1 MEPQEFFPAVSYFTK
16 MVVETDLKKRAERIK
31 ELLLSSSL
39 KEALEQIQAQ
49 MAGVTD
55 WSILSRFEDID
66 RSYKYMLQYF
76 SQGSPDDHRDSVYH
90 QLVRR
95 SLILNDDVLQARL
108 QPESMLL
115 YYQHLRSRLSSS
127 ETIESLR
134 AELES
139 FVDTHDTSLHEHTL
153 TQLFDLIWTNGQW
166 SSQDS
171 TSLLELIDSPLVIDD
186 DSALVVSAV
195 TLSLM
200 ERFDP
205 LKCMFLCQA
214 AQNLSLAVSIRALT
228 GLAVSLL
235 GYKDVLPYFPE
246 IKDRITL
253 LSDVPGI
260 RERMLKVQMAL
271 LLCRETK
278 EIDRRMREEFIP
290 TMLRNPKLGDLMR
303 EELERDDV
311 SPDWMEWIE
320 KPEIKDKL
328 MQMSE
333 LQMEGAD
340 VYMSTFSNLKNYPF
354 FRSISNWFRVFS
366 MDQPDVKSAF
376 GTDGVTSTIGKSMLS
391 SHIFC
396 NSDKYSF
403 ALTFSQIP
411 REQREMITGQLND
424 EAIES
429 MNEKDSSPSPV
440 DVTETFSAR
449 QYTQDLYRF
458 FNLFSRRHEF
468 RDPFATDFNLLID
481 TPLSIHLQ
489 TDESEQKIAAWLLQ
503 KNYFE
508 EAVNVFR
515 LMEKHANSYSTD
527 YRFYQQYGY
536 ALQRTQ
542 SYKDALEAYR
552 RSDILQSN
560 NNWTMR
566 HSAQC
571 LRILGEP
578 EEALKLLLEAERNS
592 ADNLSLQ
599 IQIGDCLVDLK
610 RYEEAL
616 TRFFKVDYLKP
627 DYPKA
632 WRAIGWCA
640 FLAGRYDRSIEY
652 YSKLLGSKPTGNDC
666 LNAGHAY
673 LVSHNI
679 QMAVSLYRQ
688 CSSIMGKDEFESEFD
703 KDRSILISKGISEQ
717 DFPLLLDLI

>member
-1 MEPQEFFPAVSYFTK
+1 MFLRFLILPQ
-16 MVVETDLKKRAERIK
+16 MVVEADLKKRAERIK
-31 ELLLSSSL
+31 ELLLDSSL

-76 SQGSPDDHRDSVYH
+76 SQGSPDDHRISVYH

-127 ETIESLR
+127 ETIEGIR
-134 AELES
+134 QDLES
-139 FVDTHDTSLHEHTL
+139 FVDNQDTNTHEHSL
-153 TQLFDLIWTNGQW
+153 AMLFDLIWTNGQW

-171 TSLLELIDSPLVIDD
+171 ASLLELIDSPLVMED
-186 DSALVVSAV
+186 DSALVISAV

-205 LKCMFLCQA
+205 LKCLFLCQA

-235 GYKDVLPYFPE
+235 GYKDILPYFPE
-246 IKDRITL
+246 VKDRITL
-253 LSDVPGI
+253 LQDVPGI

-303 EELERDDV
+303 EELEREDV

-328 MQMSE
+328 MQMTE

-376 GTDGVTSTIGKSMLS
+376 GTEGVSSTIGKSMLS
-391 SHIFC
+391 SHVFC

-411 REQREMITGQLND
+411 REQREMISGQLND

-429 MNEKDSSPSPV
+429 IEEKNSSPV
-440 DVTETFSAR
+440 AADITEKFLAR
-449 QYTQDLYRF
+449 QYAQDLYRF

-468 RDPFATDFNLLID
+468 KDPFTTDLNLLID
-481 TPLSIHLQ
+481 TPLSILLQ
-489 TDESEQKIAAWLLQ
+489 TDDSEQKIAAWLLQ
-503 KNYFE
+503 KNYYT
-508 EAVNVFR
+508 EAVAAYR
-515 LMEKHANSYSTD
+515 LMERNANPYSTD
-527 YRFYQQYGY
+527 YRFYQQLGY
-536 ALQRTQ
+536 ALQRIQ
-542 SYKDALEAYR
+542 AYKDALEAYR
-552 RSDILQSN
+552 RSDILQPN

-578 EEALKLLLEAERNS
+578 LEALNLLLEAEKNS

-610 RYEEAL
+610 RYDEAL

-652 YSKLLGSKPTGNDC
+652 YNKLLASKPTGNDC

-673 LVSHNI
+673 LLSHNI

-688 CSSIMGKDEFESEFD
+688 CGSIMGKEVFEAEFE
-703 KDRSILISKGISEQ
+703 KDRQILTDKGISEQ
-717 DFPLLLDLI
+717 DIPLLLDLI

>member
-1 MEPQEFFPAVSYFTK
+1 MFLRFLILPQ
-16 MVVETDLKKRAERIK
+16 MVVEADLKKRAERIK
-31 ELLLSSSL
+31 ELLLDSSL

-76 SQGSPDDHRDSVYH
+76 SQGSPDDHRISVYH

-127 ETIESLR
+127 ETIEGIR
-134 AELES
+134 KDLES
-139 FVDTHDTSLHEHTL
+139 FVDNQDTNTHEHSL
-153 TQLFDLIWTNGQW
+153 AMLFDLIWTNGQW

-171 TSLLELIDSPLVIDD
+171 ASLLELIDSPLVMED
-186 DSALVVSAV
+186 DSALVISAV

-205 LKCMFLCQA
+205 LKCLFLCQA

-235 GYKDVLPYFPE
+235 GYKDILPYFPE
-246 IKDRITL
+246 VKDRITL
-253 LSDVPGI
+253 LQDVPGI

-303 EELERDDV
+303 EELEREDV

-328 MQMSE
+328 MQMTE

-376 GTDGVTSTIGKSMLS
+376 GTEGVSSTIGKSMLS
-391 SHIFC
+391 SHVFC

-411 REQREMITGQLND
+411 REQREMISGQLND

-429 MNEKDSSPSPV
+429 IEEKNSSPV
-440 DVTETFSAR
+440 AADITEKFLAR
-449 QYTQDLYRF
+449 QYAQDLYRF

-468 RDPFATDFNLLID
+468 KDPFTTDLNLLID
-481 TPLSIHLQ
+481 TPLSILLQ
-489 TDESEQKIAAWLLQ
+489 TDDSEQKIAAWLLQ
-503 KNYFE
+503 KNYYT
-508 EAVNVFR
+508 EAVAAYR
-515 LMEKHANSYSTD
+515 LMERNANPYSTD
-527 YRFYQQYGY
+527 YRFYQQLGY
-536 ALQRTQ
+536 ALQRIQ
-542 SYKDALEAYR
+542 AYKDALEAYR
-552 RSDILQSN
+552 RSDILQPN

-578 EEALKLLLEAERNS
+578 LEALNLLLEAEKNS

-610 RYEEAL
+610 RYDEAL

-652 YSKLLGSKPTGNDC
+652 YNKLLASKPTGNDC

-673 LVSHNI
+673 LLSHNI

-688 CSSIMGKDEFESEFD
+688 CGSIMGKEVFEAEFE
-703 KDRSILISKGISEQ
+703 KDRQILTDKGISEQ
-717 DFPLLLDLI
+717 DIPLLLDLI

>member
-1 MEPQEFFPAVSYFTK
+1 MFLRFLILPQ
-16 MVVETDLKKRAERIK
+16 MVVEADLKKRAERIK
-31 ELLLSSSL
+31 ELLLNSSL

-76 SQGSPDDHRDSVYH
+76 SQGSPDDHRISVYH

-127 ETIESLR
+127 ETIEGIR
-134 AELES
+134 KDLES
-139 FVDTHDTSLHEHTL
+139 FVDNQDTNTHEHSL
-153 TQLFDLIWTNGQW
+153 AMLFDLIWTNGQW

-171 TSLLELIDSPLVIDD
+171 TSLLELIDSPLVMED
-186 DSALVVSAV
+186 DSALVISAV

-205 LKCMFLCQA
+205 LKCLFLCQA
-214 AQNLSLAVSIRALT
+214 VQNLSLAVSIRALT

-235 GYKDVLPYFPE
+235 GYKDILPYFPE
-246 IKDRITL
+246 VKDRITL
-253 LSDVPGI
+253 LQDVPGI

-303 EELERDDV
+303 EELEREDV

-328 MQMSE
+328 MQMTE

-376 GTDGVTSTIGKSMLS
+376 GTEGVSSTIGKSMLS
-391 SHIFC
+391 SHVFC

-411 REQREMITGQLND
+411 REQREMISGQLND

-429 MNEKDSSPSPV
+429 IEEKNSSPV
-440 DVTETFSAR
+440 AADITEKFLAR
-449 QYTQDLYRF
+449 QYAQDLYRF

-468 RDPFATDFNLLID
+468 KDPFTTDLNLLID
-481 TPLSIHLQ
+481 TPLSILLQ
-489 TDESEQKIAAWLLQ
+489 TDDSEQKIAAWLLQ
-503 KNYFE
+503 KNYYT
-508 EAVNVFR
+508 EAVAAYR
-515 LMEKHANSYSTD
+515 LMERNANPYSTD
-527 YRFYQQYGY
+527 YRFYQQLGY
-536 ALQRTQ
+536 ALQRIQ
-542 SYKDALEAYR
+542 AYKDALESYR
-552 RSDILQSN
+552 RSDILQPN

-578 EEALKLLLEAERNS
+578 LEALNLLLEAEKNS

-610 RYEEAL
+610 RYDEAL

-652 YSKLLGSKPTGNDC
+652 YNKLLASKPTGNDC

-673 LVSHNI
+673 LLSHNI

-688 CSSIMGKDEFESEFD
+688 CGSIMGKEVFEAEFE
-703 KDRSILISKGISEQ
+703 KDRQILTDKGISEQ
-717 DFPLLLDLI
+717 DIPLLLDLI

>member
-1 MEPQEFFPAVSYFTK
+1 MGVDE
-16 MVVETDLKKRAERIK
+16 DLKKRAGRIR
-31 ELLLSSSL
+31 ELLLGSSL

-55 WSILSRFEDID
+55 WSVLSRFEDID
-66 RSYKYMLQYF
+66 RSYKYMLQYY
-76 SQGSPDDHRDSVYH
+76 SQGSPDDHRTSVYQ

-115 YYQHLRSRLSSS
+115 YYQHARLRVASS
-127 ETIESLR
+127 ETIEGIR
-134 AELES
+134 TVLES
-139 FVDTHDTSLHEHTL
+139 FIEKHDTDAHEHAL
-153 TQLFDLIWTNGQW
+153 IMLFDLIWTNGQW

-171 TSLLELIDSPLVIDD
+171 ASLLELIDSPLVMED

-205 LKCMFLCQA
+205 LKCLFLCQA
-214 AQNLSLAVSIRALT
+214 AENLSMVVSVRALT
-228 GLAVSLL
+228 GLAVSLPC
-235 GYKDVLPYFPE
+235 YKEILPYFPE
-246 IKDRITL
+246 VTDRIAL
-253 LSDVPGI
+253 LSDAPGM
-260 RERMLKVQMAL
+260 RQRMLKVQMAL
-271 LLCRETK
+271 LICRETK

-328 MQMSE
+328 MEMTE

-354 FRSISNWFRVFS
+354 FREISNWFRIFS
-366 MDQPDVKSAF
+366 MDQPDVRKAF
-376 GTDGVTSTIGKSMLS
+376 GTEGVSSAIGKSMLS
-391 SHIFC
+391 SSVFC

-411 REQREMITGQLND
+411 REQREMISGQLND
-424 EAIES
+424 EAIEA
-429 MNEKDSSPSPV
+429 MQEKGAAPSPV
-440 DVTETFSAR
+440 DLNESLSAR
-449 QYTQDLYRF
+449 QYAQDLYRF

-468 RDPFATDFNLLID
+468 HDPFAGNLNLLID
-481 TPLSIHLQ
+481 TPLSILLQ
-489 TDESEQKIAAWLLQ
+489 TDDAEQKIAAWLLQ
-503 KNYFE
+503 KNYYE
-508 EAVNVFR
+508 EAVEAYR
-515 LMEKHANSYSTD
+515 LMEKRANPYSTD

-542 SYKDALEAYR
+542 AYRDALEAYR

-571 LRILGEP
+571 LRILGQP
-578 EEALKLLLEAERNS
+578 EEALKLLLEAEKNS
-592 ADNLSLQ
+592 SDNLSLQ

-610 RYEEAL
+610 RYDEAL

-652 YSKLLGSKPTGNDC
+652 YNKLLAAKPTANDC
-666 LNAGHAY
+666 LNAGHVY
-673 LVSHNI
+673 FVTGDILRT
-679 QMAVSLYRQ
+679 VSLYRQ
-688 CSSIMGKDEFESEFD
+688 CISKMGKEAFDTEFN
-703 KDRSILISKGISEQ
+703 KDRETLISKGIHEQ
-717 DFPLLLDLI
+717 DIPLLLDLI

>member
-1 MEPQEFFPAVSYFTK
+1 M
-16 MVVETDLKKRAERIK
+16 KKRAERIK
-31 ELLLSSSL
+31 ELLLNSSL

-76 SQGSPDDHRDSVYH
+76 SQGSPDDHRISVYH

-127 ETIESLR
+127 ETIEGIR
-134 AELES
+134 KDLES
-139 FVDTHDTSLHEHTL
+139 FVDNQDTNTHEHSL
-153 TQLFDLIWTNGQW
+153 AMLFDLIWTNGQW

-171 TSLLELIDSPLVIDD
+171 TSLLELIDSPLVMED
-186 DSALVVSAV
+186 DSALVISAV

-205 LKCMFLCQA
+205 LKCLFLCQA
-214 AQNLSLAVSIRALT
+214 VQNLSLAVSIRALT

-235 GYKDVLPYFPE
+235 GYKDILPYFPE
-246 IKDRITL
+246 VKDRITL
-253 LSDVPGI
+253 LQDVPGI

-303 EELERDDV
+303 EELEREDV

-328 MQMSE
+328 MQMTE

-376 GTDGVTSTIGKSMLS
+376 GTEGVSSTIGKSMLS
-391 SHIFC
+391 SHVFC

-411 REQREMITGQLND
+411 REQREMISGQLND

-429 MNEKDSSPSPV
+429 IEEKNSSPV
-440 DVTETFSAR
+440 AADITEKFLAR
-449 QYTQDLYRF
+449 QYAQDLYRF

-468 RDPFATDFNLLID
+468 KDPFTTDLNLLID
-481 TPLSIHLQ
+481 TPLSILLQ
-489 TDESEQKIAAWLLQ
+489 TDDSEQKIAAWLLQ
-503 KNYFE
+503 KNYYT
-508 EAVNVFR
+508 EAVAAYR
-515 LMEKHANSYSTD
+515 LMERNANPYSTD
-527 YRFYQQYGY
+527 YRFYQQLGY
-536 ALQRTQ
+536 ALQRIQ
-542 SYKDALEAYR
+542 AYKDALESYR
-552 RSDILQSN
+552 RSDILQPN

-578 EEALKLLLEAERNS
+578 LEALNLLLEAEKNS

-610 RYEEAL
+610 RYDEAL

-652 YSKLLGSKPTGNDC
+652 YNKLLASKPTGNDC

-673 LVSHNI
+673 LLSHNI

-688 CSSIMGKDEFESEFD
+688 CGSIMGKEVFEAEFE
-703 KDRSILISKGISEQ
+703 KDRQILTDKGISEQ
-717 DFPLLLDLI
+717 DIPLLLDLI

>member
-1 MEPQEFFPAVSYFTK
+1 MG
-16 MVVETDLKKRAERIK
+16 VEDDIKKRAQRIK

-39 KEALEQIQAQ
+39 KEALEQMQTQ
-49 MAGVTD
+49 MAGITD
-55 WSILSRFEDID
+55 WSVLSRFEDID

-76 SQGSPDDHRDSVYH
+76 SQGSPDDHRISLYH

-108 QPESMLL
+108 QPQSMLL
-115 YYQHLRSRLSSS
+115 YYQHARMRVASS
-127 ETIESLR
+127 ETIESIR
-134 AELES
+134 TVLES
-139 FVDTHDTSLHEHTL
+139 FVEKQDTDAHEHAL
-153 TQLFDLIWTNGQW
+153 IMLFDLIWTNGQW
-166 SSQDS
+166 SSSDS
-171 TSLLELIDSPLVIDD
+171 ASLLELIDSPLVMED
-186 DSALVVSAV
+186 DSALAISAV

-205 LKCMFLCQA
+205 LKCLFLCQA
-214 AQNLSLAVSIRALT
+214 AQSLSFTVSVRALT
-228 GLAVSLL
+228 GLAVALP
-235 GYKDVLPYFPE
+235 GYHDILPFFPE
-246 IKDRITL
+246 IKDRLAL

-328 MQMSE
+328 MQMTE

-354 FRSISNWFRVFS
+354 FREISNWFRIFS
-366 MDQPDVKSAF
+366 IDQPDVKKAF
-376 GTDGVTSTIGKSMLS
+376 GTEGISSTIGKSMLS
-391 SHIFC
+391 SGVFC

-411 REQREMITGQLND
+411 REQREMISGQLSD
-424 EAIES
+424 EALDA
-429 MNEKDSSPSPV
+429 MQEKESSPSPA
-440 DVTETFSAR
+440 DVSETLAAR
-449 QYTQDLYRF
+449 QYAQDLYRF

-468 RDPFATDFNLLID
+468 HDPFNDNLNLLID
-481 TPLSIHLQ
+481 TPLSVLLQ

-503 KNYFE
+503 KNYFD
-508 EAVNVFR
+508 EAVKAYL
-515 LMEKHANSYSTD
+515 LMEKDANPYSTD
-527 YRFYQQYGY
+527 YRFYQQLGY
-536 ALQRTQ
+536 ALQRIH
-542 SYKDALEAYR
+542 SYKEALEAYR
-552 RSDILQSN
+552 RSDILLSN

-578 EEALKLLLEAERNS
+578 QEAFKLLLEAEKNS
-592 ADNLSLQ
+592 SDNLSLQ

-610 RYEEAL
+610 RYDEAL

-652 YSKLLGSKPTGNDC
+652 YNKLIASKPTGNDC

-673 LVSHNI
+673 LVEGNI
-679 QMAVSLYRQ
+679 QRAVYLYRQ
-688 CSSIMGKDEFESEFD
+688 SCDLIGKEAFETEFD
-703 KDRSILISKGISEQ
+703 KDRPILTAKGISQ
-717 DFPLLLDLI
+717 DDFPLLLDLI

>member
-1 MEPQEFFPAVSYFTK
+1 MFLRFLILPQ
-16 MVVETDLKKRAERIK
+16 MIVEADLKKRAQHIR

-66 RSYKYMLQYF
+66 RSYRYMLQYF
-76 SQGSPDDHRDSVYH
+76 SQGSPDDHRISVYQ

-127 ETIESLR
+127 ETIEGIR
-134 AELES
+134 QDLES
-139 FVDTHDTSLHEHTL
+139 FVDNQDTNTHEHSL
-153 TQLFDLIWTNGQW
+153 AMLFDQIWTNGQW

-171 TSLLELIDSPLVIDD
+171 ASLLELIDSPLVMED
-186 DSALVVSAV
+186 DSALVISAV

-205 LKCMFLCQA
+205 LKCLFLCQA

-235 GYKDVLPYFPE
+235 GYKDILPYFPE
-246 IKDRITL
+246 VKDRITL
-253 LSDVPGI
+253 LQDVPGI

-303 EELERDDV
+303 EELEREDV

-328 MQMSE
+328 MQMTE

-376 GTDGVTSTIGKSMLS
+376 GTEGVSSTIGKSMLS
-391 SHIFC
+391 SHVFC

-411 REQREMITGQLND
+411 REQREMISGQLND

-429 MNEKDSSPSPV
+429 IEEKNSSPV
-440 DVTETFSAR
+440 AADITEKFLAR
-449 QYTQDLYRF
+449 QYAQDLYRF

-468 RDPFATDFNLLID
+468 KDPFTTDLNLLID
-481 TPLSIHLQ
+481 TPLSILLQ
-489 TDESEQKIAAWLLQ
+489 TDDSEQKIAAWLLQ
-503 KNYFE
+503 KNYYT
-508 EAVNVFR
+508 EAVAAYR
-515 LMEKHANSYSTD
+515 LMERNANPYSTD
-527 YRFYQQYGY
+527 YRFYQQLGY
-536 ALQRTQ
+536 ALQRIQ
-542 SYKDALEAYR
+542 AYKDALESYR
-552 RSDILQSN
+552 RSDILQPN

-578 EEALKLLLEAERNS
+578 SEALDLLLEAEKNS

-610 RYEEAL
+610 RYDEAL

-652 YSKLLGSKPTGNDC
+652 YNKLLASKPTGNDC

-673 LVSHNI
+673 LLSHNI

-688 CSSIMGKDEFESEFD
+688 CGSIMGKEVFEAEFE
-703 KDRSILISKGISEQ
+703 KDRQILTDKGISAQ
-717 DFPLLLDLI
+717 DIPLLLDLI